1 MAFWLYSSGSTGR
14 PKGVVHL
21 HHDIEF
27 TCETYARQVLG
38 VREDDVLFST
48 TKLQHAYGLGNG
60 LTFPLHFGATAVL
73 MSGPPRPERII
84 ETLRARRP
92 SVFFCVPALYGA
104 LVRAPEADGA
114 LDSVRLCV
122 SAAEALPP
130 ATFDRWKERFGLEIV
145 DGIGSTEMLHIFCSN
160 RPGDVVRGS
169 TGRPVPGYEL
179 RIVDPLDGHVLDGEA
194 IGDLEARGD
203 SCAAFYW
210 HQHEKTKSCMRGDW
224 FTTGDRYERRE
235 DGAYVFVGRTDE
247 MLKVGGLWVSP
258 IDMEHVIV
266 DHPDVQAAGVVGVT
280 FDDASRIAAFVE
292 RRSTETPEDE
302 LAEALRAMC
311 KERLRR
317 YEYPHVVH
325 FVDELPRT
333 PSGKVQRFKLRT
345 LAAGSAEL

>member
-1 MAFWLYSSGSTGR
+1 MAFWLYSSGSTGK

-21 HHDIEF
+21 HHDIEV
-27 TCETYARQVLG
+27 TCETFARQVLG
-38 VREDDVLFST
+38 LREEDVVFST
-48 TKLQHAYGLGNG
+48 TKLFHAYGLGNS
-60 LTFPLHFGATAVL
+60 LSFALWFGATAVL
-73 MSGPPRPERII
+73 MTGPSRPEPILAK
-84 ETLRARRP
+84 LREHRP
-92 SVFFCVPALYGA
+92 TVFCSVPALYSA
-104 LVRAPEADGA
+104 LVRDEGADGA

-130 ATFDRWKERFGLEIV
+130 HTFDRWQERFGLEIV

-160 RPGDVVRGS
+160 RPGAVRRGT
-169 TGRPVPGYEL
+169 TGEAVPGYEL
-179 RIVDPLDGHVLDGEA
+179 RITDDDGRVLDGPA
-194 IGDLEARGD
+194 VGNLEVRGD

-224 FTTGDRYERRE
+224 FTTGDRYERRD

-258 IDMEHVIV
+258 IDMEHVIGE
-266 DHPDVQAAGVVGVT
+266 HPEVQAAGVVGVML
-280 FDDASRIAAFVE
+280 DDASRIAAFVE
-292 RRSTETPEDE
+292 RRSTDMPADA
-302 LAEALRAMC
+302 LAEELRAMC

-333 PSGKVQRFKLRT
+333 PTGKVQRFKLRT
-345 LAAGSAEL
+345 LAAEGRER